1 MKLKAKILSLSLVPV
16 CLIGISIF
24 LIAADRI
31 ANGIY
36 DEAYIG
42 MHATALAVKDIFE
55 IGNDGQ
61 YWLDENGEL
70 RKGKEFNISQA
81 VDIVDHIKN
90 STGLEVTVFWGD
102 TRFLTSITDSSGARQ
117 VGTRASQEI
126 VQRVLREGEDYQN
139 RHVDILGREYVVYYI
154 PFYQIGTDKAV
165 GMIFL
170 GKPQSAV
177 SQIINRMRGQLLV
190 TILLGILFAV
200 VIVYRMVNRIVV
212 LLKKSMGLLGE
223 IAEGN
228 LNIGV
233 EDRIVRR
240 KDEIG
245 ELGKS
250 IMELRDRLSLIVA
263 DIRKKSE
270 EVGEETA
277 MLENIS
283 EMMNRGMT
291 EIGQAIQG
299 IADSSSHQAEGAV
312 QASQNVM
319 EMGNLIGYNGAEV
332 QKLGEISKL
341 MESIAGEAML
351 QFDSMEK
358 MMEEVGEAMYFLSEQ
373 AELTNASVEKISTS
387 TDFITT
393 IASQTKL
400 LSLNASI
407 EAARAGENGKGFAVV
422 ASEIQQLSE
431 QSDSAAGQIKD
442 ITDNLSMNSLDMI
455 KRMEDIRAAV
465 RKQEETIK
473 GTCESFRDVREG
485 IGRTSEGIENISR
498 EAKRLEEKR
507 VDTEDIVQNA
517 AAISE
522 ENSASVEEITAE
534 LETSCERIG
543 QIFDKV
549 KEINGLLRQMKEK
562 IEVFT
567 VQG

>member
-1 MKLKAKILSLSLVPV
+1 M
-16 CLIGISIF
+16 
-24 LIAADRI
+24 
-31 ANGIY
+31 
-36 DEAYIG
+36 
-42 MHATALAVKDIFE
+42 
-55 IGNDGQ
+55 
-61 YWLDENGEL
+61 
-70 RKGKEFNISQA
+70 
-81 VDIVDHIKN
+81 DHIKN

-233 EDRIVRR
+233 EDRIVQR

>member
-1 MKLKAKILSLSLVPV
+1 MVPV

>member
-154 PFYQIGTDKAV
+154 PFYQIGTDEAV